1 MKRFRFKAKDQKGQL
16 VTGEV
21 ESPSPETAAKL
32 LQKRGL
38 FVISIS
44 DISNFSFA
52 FLKKATERVKFSDLV
67 AFTRQLAT
75 MINSGLPLTEALS
88 ILSAGSRESVQKIVN
103 QILADVEQG
112 ESLSFAMAKHPSVF
126 SKNYIAL
133 VKAGEASGV
142 LEEILTRL
150 ANDLEKQQEF
160 QGKVKSA
167 LVYPV
172 IIVIGMVIVAFIMMI
187 FVVPRLTSLYSELS
201 ADLPITTKFL
211 MSISNFMVNFWPII
225 LILMGALAWGFK
237 LYRSTK
243 EGRFTTDEM
252 LFKIPLI
259 GELMRT
265 IFLTDFTRTLSLMIG
280 AGVSILESLSIVGE
294 AVPNVVISNAVKDV
308 SKLVERG
315 FPLGYAFARHPD
327 AFPFILAQMV
337 SVGEETGKVDEVLQ
351 KVSHV
356 FEVESEQKVKALT
369 TAIEPLILIILGIG
383 VAFLII
389 SVIMPIYNLTTN
401 L

>member
-1 MKRFRFKAKDQKGQL
+1 MKRFKFKAKNQDGKL
-16 VTGEV
+16 MTGEV
-21 ESPSPETAAKL
+21 ESPTAETAAKL

-44 DISNFSFA
+44 DASGFSLSFLQKMSERIKFA
-52 FLKKATERVKFSDLV
+52 DLV

-88 ILSAGSRESVQKIVN
+88 ILSAGSKESVQKIVN
-103 QILADVEQG
+103 QILADVQQG
-112 ESLSFAMAKHPSVF
+112 ESLSFAMAKHPKVF

-133 VKAGEASGV
+133 VKAGETSGV
-142 LEEILTRL
+142 LDEILTRL

-160 QGKVKSA
+160 QGKVKGA

-172 IIVIGMVIVAFIMMI
+172 IIVVGMIIVAFIMMI
-187 FVVPRLTSLYSELS
+187 FVVPRLTSLYGQLN
-201 ADLPITTKFL
+201 ADLPITTKIL
-211 MSISNFMVNFWPII
+211 MSTSDFMVNFWPII
-225 LILMGALAWGFK
+225 LIIMGALAWGFK
-237 LYRSTK
+237 LYRDTK
-243 EGRFTTDEM
+243 DGRLTTDEM
-252 LFKIPLI
+252 LFKIPII

-308 SKLVERG
+308 AKLVEKG

-369 TAIEPLILIILGIG
+369 TAIEPAILIILGIG

>member
-1 MKRFRFKAKDQKGQL
+1 MKRFRFKAKNDKGIV

-21 ESPSPETAAKL
+21 ESPTAETAARL

-44 DISNFSFA
+44 DASRFSLA
-52 FLKKATERVKFSDLV
+52 FIQKATEKVSFNDLV
-67 AFTRQLAT
+67 AFTRQIST

-88 ILSAGSRESVQKIVN
+88 ILSSGSKESIQNIIN
-103 QILADVEQG
+103 QILADVQQG
-112 ESLSFAMAKHPSVF
+112 ESLSFAMAKHPNVF

-133 VKAGEASGV
+133 VKAGETGGV
-142 LEEILTRL
+142 LDEVLSRL

-160 QGKVKSA
+160 QGKVKGA
-167 LVYPV
+167 LVYPI
-172 IIVIGMVIVAFIMMI
+172 IIVVGMIIVAFIMMV
-187 FVVPRLTSLYSELS
+187 FVVPRLTSLYTELN
-201 ADLPITTKFL
+201 ADLPITTKVL
-211 MSISNFMVNFWPII
+211 MSVSDFMVAFWP
-225 LILMGALAWGFK
+225 LVLLLMGAATWGFK
-237 LYRSTK
+237 LYRDTK
-243 EGRFTTDEM
+243 EGRLTTDEL
-252 LFKIPLI
+252 LFKIPII
-259 GELMRT
+259 GELSRT
-265 IFLTDFTRTLSLMIG
+265 IFLTDFTRTLSLMVG
-280 AGVSILESLSIVGE
+280 SGVSILESLSIVGE
-294 AVPNVVISNAVKDV
+294 AVPNVVISDAVKDV
-308 SKLVERG
+308 AKLVERG
-315 FPLGYAFARHPD
+315 FPLGYSFARHPD

-337 SVGEETGKVDEVLQ
+337 SVGEETGKIDEVLQ

-369 TAIEPLILIILGIG
+369 TAIEPAILIVLGIG

>member
-44 DISNFSFA
+44 DASNFSFA

-67 AFTRQLAT
+67 TFTRQLAT

-88 ILSAGSRESVQKIVN
+88 ILSAGSRESVQKIIN

-142 LEEILTRL
+142 LDEILTRL

-160 QGKVKSA
+160 QGKVKGA

-172 IIVIGMVIVAFIMMI
+172 IIVIGMIIVAFIMMI

-211 MSISNFMVNFWPII
+211 MSVSNFMVNFWPII
-225 LILMGALAWGFK
+225 LILMGVLAWGFK

-243 EGRFTTDEM
+243 EGRLTTDEM

-265 IFLTDFTRTLSLMIG
+265 IFLADFTRTLSLMIG

-294 AVPNVVISNAVKDV
+294 VVPNVVISNAVKDV

-369 TAIEPLILIILGIG
+369 TAIEPIILIILGIG